1 MIFIRLCNAPM
12 KGIKAIGFDLFN
24 TLIYANPHT
33 LDESLTRLFSSLL
46 QDDINLDSEIFKSAH
61 EKAAA
66 EHIKQ
71 ARESGKE
78 THNRFWISTALH
90 KCGYFIDPNDPII
103 ARAVEEYFS
112 TFPINCNLIPG
123 TLEMLGLLRNHYHLG
138 LLSNFT
144 HGSAALNIIDTLKLR
159 PFFKTILI
167 SGDLGWRKPHPNVFK
182 ALKEKMGFRGE
193 EMIYIGDDP
202 EPDIIGAKN
211 AGMNPVWMTF
221 IRDNPINTSPRLL
234 PASSVQNDHDVP
246 SVSSWKEFID
256 LLGLE

>member
-1 MIFIRLCNAPM
+1 M
-12 KGIKAIGFDLFN
+12 KQIKAIGFDLFN

-33 LDESLTRLFSSLL
+33 LDESLKRLVDSLVE
-46 QDDINLDSEIFKSAH
+46 DDINLDSVIFKSAH

-66 EHIKQ
+66 DHIKQ
-71 ARESGKE
+71 ARKSGKE
-78 THNRFWISTALH
+78 THNRFWISTALQD
-90 KCGYFIDPNDPII
+90 CGYFVDPDDLII
-103 ARAVEEYFS
+103 ARAVEKYFS
-112 TFPINCNLIPG
+112 AFPNNCNLIPD
-123 TLEMLGLLRNHYHLG
+123 TLETLGSLKKHYHLG

-144 HGSAALNIIDTLKLR
+144 HASAALDIIDTLKLR
-159 PFFKTILI
+159 PFFQTLLI

-182 ALKEKMGFRGE
+182 ELKEKMGFKGE

-221 IRDNPINTSPRLL
+221 IRDNPVSTSPRLL
-234 PASSVQNDHDVP
+234 PASSIQDDQDVP
-246 SVSSWKEFID
+246 SVSSWQEFIA